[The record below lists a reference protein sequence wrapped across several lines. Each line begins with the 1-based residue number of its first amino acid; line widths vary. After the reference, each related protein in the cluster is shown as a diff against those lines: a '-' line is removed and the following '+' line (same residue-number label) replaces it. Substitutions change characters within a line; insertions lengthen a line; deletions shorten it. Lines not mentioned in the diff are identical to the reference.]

1 MDRLERDLRHGLRG
15 VSAPPELWDRLNA
28 ARGNPPAAASTLT
41 GDQGGAARFGNANPI
56 LVWALA
62 ASVAFIAAGLASIY
76 RQSGAADEA
85 SALEALTGGSRSI
98 GFHCSN
104 PSQLRAWVRAKTG
117 INLPLRTEQEASIEL
132 IGAQAIG
139 GNRGVEIAYRAGNR
153 DAVLLVSHVDSAS
166 PNSPH
171 NRLASRVSSWV
182 MDGQRYTL
190 ACADPAE
197 LQLACK
203 LCHLD

>member
-1 MDRLERDLRHGLRG
+1 MDRLERDLQDGLRG
-15 VSAPPELWDRLNA
+15 VPAPPELWDRLNA
-28 ARGNPPAAASTLT
+28 ARGYPPAATPALMSDHR
-41 GDQGGAARFGNANPI
+41 GSAPSSKANPI

-62 ASVAFIAAGLASIY
+62 ASVALIAAGLASIY
-76 RQSGAADEA
+76 RHSDAADEA
-85 SALEALTGGSRSI
+85 FALEALAGGPQGI
-98 GFHCSN
+98 GFHCAN

-132 IGAQAIG
+132 IGADTIG
-139 GNRGVEIAYRAGNR
+139 RNRGVEVAYRAGNR
-153 DAVLLVSHVDSAS
+153 DAVLLVSHVDSGS

-171 NRLASRVSSWV
+171 NHARGNVSSWV

-190 ACADPAE
+190 ASADAAE